1 MSMSIRYKVVGGC
14 EGEDLRAS
22 EADARAALKQI
33 LDEYVQ
39 RGHQVLTVG
48 DEYVVEDRGGYLV
61 ATYEL
66 VH

>member
-14 EGEDLRAS
+14 EGEDLRDS
-22 EADARAALKQI
+22 EADARAALKKI

-39 RGHQVLTVG
+39 RGHHVSAIG
-48 DEYVVEDRGGYLV
+48 DEYIIEDRGGYLV

>member
-22 EADARAALKQI
+22 EADARAALKEI

>member
-14 EGEDLRAS
+14 EGEDLRDS
-22 EADARAALKQI
+22 EADARAALKKI